1 MLNPI
6 LDSLQQKFKVAWAIL
21 TLLLILFV
29 GYYQWEHLEYEQTS
43 RLQLQASNL
52 GYKIDNFIDSIFKSI
67 DLLPLDETQKQ
78 ACQNFLMPQLQSI
91 VFNNPLID
99 GIVVYYNRSKSICT
113 TFDPK
118 ASLPNPYIQQPV
130 LLGPMKTEQV
140 NKDFFLLQ
148 QPYKNFYV
156 GFYLLKSSLEFIIH
170 IDDLNFKSIYLYDTR
185 EKQII
190 LASRPFSNDQD
201 IHSFDNMNNKKKNEI
216 LNLPLESVKNINLV
230 INTSEA
236 NFKSKLLIRLLLTT
250 LPILFLSW
258 ILHRYF
264 QQTMTKHFSIITALN
279 DALKLQQFY
288 PVYQPIFCIK
298 TKQFYGAEV
307 LIRWLNNNELIMP
320 DNFIKEAEFSGLI
333 VPITLQ
339 LIEKSLA
346 ECAPLLAKNPNF
358 HLGFNLCPAHFKSEA
373 FFNDFE
379 ILCNYYNVLPQQI
392 MLELT
397 ERELFS
403 EHEIKVINQMKELRS
418 KGYSLAID
426 DFGTGH
432 ASINYLQHFP
442 FNYLKIDKIFIQSI
456 GTGAITE
463 TLNDAIIN
471 MANTLKLKIIAEGVE
486 TEQQFNYLTL
496 KNVSFLQG
504 WFIAKAMNIKQLQE
518 LLINTGKQHE

>member
-1 MLNPI
+1 MLKPTPK
-6 LDSLQQKFKVAWAIL
+6 DSLQQKFKVAWATL
-21 TLLLILFV
+21 TLLLILFI
-29 GYYQWEHLEYEQTS
+29 GFYQWEHLKYEQTS

-67 DLLPLDETQKQ
+67 DLLPLNEAQPHD
-78 ACQNFLMPQLQSI
+78 CQTALMPQLQSI
-91 VFNNPLID
+91 IYNNPFIT
-99 GIVVYYNRSKSICT
+99 GIVIYNNKTKSFCT

-118 ASLPNPYIQQPV
+118 APLPNPYIQQQV

-148 QPYKNFYV
+148 RPYKNFYI
-156 GFYLLKSSLEFIIH
+156 GIYLLKSSLELIIH

-185 EKQII
+185 EKQVI
-190 LASRPFSNDQD
+190 LGNTFIDEQHANSIN
-201 IHSFDNMNNKKKNEI
+201 NLNNKQNDKVLI
-216 LNLPLESVKNINLV
+216 LPLDSVKNINLIID
-230 INTSEA
+230 INEA

-250 LPILFLSW
+250 LPMLFLSW

-279 DALKLQQFY
+279 DALRLQEFY
-288 PVYQPIFCIK
+288 PSYQPIFC
-298 TKQFYGAEV
+298 TKSKQYCGAEV

-320 DNFIKEAEFSGLI
+320 DHFIKEAEFSGLI

-346 ECAPLLAKNPNF
+346 ECADFLAKNRNF
-358 HLGFNLCPAHFKSEA
+358 HLGFNLCPAHFKSET

-379 ILCNYYNVLPQQI
+379 IICNYYNVLPQQI

-403 EHEIKVINQMKELRS
+403 EQETKAISQMKELRS
-418 KGYSLAID
+418 KGYSLAVD

-442 FNYLKIDKIFIQSI
+442 FDYLKIDKIFIQSI

-496 KNVSFLQG
+496 KNVEFLQG
-504 WFIAKAMNIKQLQE
+504 WFIAKAMNFKQLQE
-518 LLINTGKQHE
+518 LLTNIGK

>member
-1 MLNPI
+1 MLNPTPK
-6 LDSLQQKFKVAWAIL
+6 DSLQQKFKLAWAIL
-21 TLLLILFV
+21 TLLLVLFI
-29 GYYQWEHLEYEQTS
+29 GFYQWEHLEYEQNS

-52 GYKIDNFIDSIFKSI
+52 SYKIDNFLDSIFKSI
-67 DLLPLDETQKQ
+67 DLLPLDESQ
-78 ACQNFLMPQLQSI
+78 AQECQTFLMPQLQSI

-99 GIVVYYNRSKSICT
+99 GIVVYNSKSKSFCT

-130 LLGPMKTEQV
+130 LLGPMKTQQV

-148 QPYKNFYV
+148 QPYKNFYI
-156 GFYLLKSSLEFIIH
+156 GIYLLKSSLELIIH
-170 IDDLNFKSIYLYDTR
+170 IDDANFKSVYLYDTR
-185 EKQII
+185 ENQVI
-190 LASRPFSNDQD
+190 LGSSTLIDAKDNQ
-201 IHSFDNMNNKKKNEI
+201 SFNNLDNKKKNELLSI
-216 LNLPLESVKNINLV
+216 PLDSVKNINLI

-236 NFKSKLLIRLLLTT
+236 NFKNKLLIRLLLTT

-279 DALKLQQFY
+279 DALRQQEFY
-288 PVYQPIFCIK
+288 PSYQPIFC
-298 TKQFYGAEV
+298 TKNKQYCGAEV

-320 DNFIKEAEFSGLI
+320 DHFIKEAEFSGLI

-339 LIEKSLA
+339 LIEKSFT
-346 ECAPLLAKNPNF
+346 ECATLLAKNPHF
-358 HLGFNLCPAHFKSEA
+358 HLGFNLCPAHFKSET

-379 ILCNYYNVLPQQI
+379 ILRNYYNIPPQQI

-397 ERELFS
+397 ERELFN
-403 EHEIKVINQMKELRS
+403 EHEIKAINQMKELRS
-418 KGYSLAID
+418 KGYSLAVD

-471 MANTLKLKIIAEGVE
+471 LANTLKLKIIAEGVE

-496 KNVSFLQG
+496 KKVEFLQG
-504 WFIAKAMNIKQLQE
+504 WFIAKAINIKQLQE
-518 LLINTGKQHE
+518 LLINESSI